1 VKRCHNARADFSCHV
16 CSRRAEEKKRDNEL
30 HDERGRRRRVRELYI
45 RRQKRREGAE
55 KCDNA
60 GGG

>member
-30 HDERGRRRRVRELYI
+30 HDERGRRRRVRTIYQETKTPG
-45 RRQKRREGAE
+45 RRGEM
-55 KCDNA
+55 
-60 GGG
+60 